1 MLAASG
7 VGSNVPPQNLQTA
20 PLRAVAAVATQG
32 LCENAAALVANANP
46 AQVAQHEAA
55 RQEAGMQP
63 VAALI
68 S

>member
-1 MLAASG
+1 M
-7 VGSNVPPQNLQTA
+7 GSNVPPQNLQTA

-46 AQVAQHEAA
+46 AHMTQHEAA
-55 RQEAGMQP
+55 RQEVRMQP
-63 VAALI
+63 IAALI

>member
-20 PLRAVAAVATQG
+20 PLPAVATVTTYG
-32 LCENAAALVANANP
+32 LSEYAAVLVANTNP

-63 VAALI
+63 VTALI
-68 S
+68 F